1 MELIIIGLIVTYVFG
16 GLKFWLGF
24 KKTHFT
30 QTFLNRIGFSLLW
43 PVLFIANSSY
53 RRNFRRALRD

>member
-1 MELIIIGLIVTYVFG
+1 MELIIVGLTVTYVLG
-16 GLKFWLGF
+16 AVKFWSGF
-24 KKTHFT
+24 NKTHFT
-30 QTFLNRIGFSLLW
+30 QTLLNRIGFSLLW